1 MKCVIALAAVI
12 IMLGTELPSVAQA
25 RAGGQTGT
33 KTSTGKAQ
41 AQPVTPKAKPKS
53 KEKPKEKAKA
63 TAKATPK
70 AAAKATPKATAK
82 ATPKATAKAT
92 PKATPKP
99 LKKTTTKAAPTT
111 AATTANAPTMTGPG
125 SVTAATPTIPPVR
138 NQSLETRLQP
148 LLPNGMSASAASK
161 GFRNWGRF
169 VAAVHASRNLNIPFQ
184 SLKLKMTGDMPLS
197 LGQAI
202 QAIQSGSITP
212 TAMVTHNSRTATT
225 ASAVTQAEQQA
236 AEDFRQVRDDGR

>member
-25 RAGGQTGT
+25 RPGGQTGT

-41 AQPVTPKAKPKS
+41 PQPVTPKAKPKS
-53 KEKPKEKAKA
+53 KEKPKEK
-63 TAKATPK
+63 PK
-70 AAAKATPKATAK
+70 AKAKATPKATAK
-82 ATPKATAKAT
+82 ATPKATAKPTAKAT
-92 PKATPKP
+92 PKATAKATPKS
-99 LKKTTTKAAPTT
+99 LKKTTTKAPPTT
-111 AATTANAPTMTGPG
+111 AGTTAVASTMTGPG

-138 NQSLETRLQP
+138 NQSLEARLQP
-148 LLPNGMSASAASK
+148 LLPSGMSASDASK

-202 QAIQSGSITP
+202 QAIRSGSITP
-212 TAMVTHNSRTATT
+212 TAIVTHNSTAPT

-236 AEDFRQVRDDGR
+236 AEDFRHVRDDGR